1 MAAPGWILP
10 NQNMVQGLNAP
21 EGYDVNLLKPVSRV
35 LASATGK
42 PENSP
47 DYSVVLDR
55 GGPLVDGLGVRFI
68 LCPLDM
74 TFEEE
79 GTRKVMTSGQ
89 SDLYERSTAWKRA
102 RLVHKVQVVREPQ
115 EELRVLRSMFM
126 GDTVLLD
133 RDPPGPLEETEV
145 SEDSVAW
152 IKDDPDLVILKT
164 YSPGSSLL
172 VLADSYASGWK
183 ALVDGTEEPILRAN
197 VGFRA
202 VPLVSGS
209 HEVTFRYQT
218 PGFRLGLLISGL
230 FALSVLVCLAPG
242 PKQANVS

>member
-1 MAAPGWILP
+1 
-10 NQNMVQGLNAP
+10 
-21 EGYDVNLLKPVSRV
+21 
-35 LASATGK
+35 
-42 PENSP
+42 
-47 DYSVVLDR
+47 
-55 GGPLVDGLGVRFI
+55 
-68 LCPLDM
+68 
-74 TFEEE
+74 
-79 GTRKVMTSGQ
+79 MTSGQ

-115 EELRVLRSMFM
+115 EELRVLRSMSM

-133 RDPPGPLEETEV
+133 RDPPRPLEETEV
-145 SEDSVAW
+145 SQDSVAW
-152 IKDDPDLVILKT
+152 VKDDPDLVILKT

-183 ALVDGTEEPILRAN
+183 ALVDGIEEPILRAN

-202 VPLVSGS
+202 VPLASGS

-242 PKQANVS
+242 PKQAKVS